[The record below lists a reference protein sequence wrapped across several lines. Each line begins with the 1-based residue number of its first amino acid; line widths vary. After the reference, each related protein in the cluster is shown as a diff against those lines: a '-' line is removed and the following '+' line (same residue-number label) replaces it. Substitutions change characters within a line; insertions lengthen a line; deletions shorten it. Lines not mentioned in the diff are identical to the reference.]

1 MDIILIIIL
10 ASILIATLSILYL
23 NIKSNIKK
31 EDENKADEI
40 ANLNAEIIKLKDSLN
55 TTINTSLSSM
65 SSSFNNLSTGVTKD
79 MTAALTKVDEKVAA
93 FNSQVENLNESQK
106 GINKILAGVKKYGTL
121 AEFSLGSLIKDLLPS
136 SQYLSN
142 VKMKEETSE
151 NVEFAIKLQ
160 EGVLVPVDSHFP
172 VERFKAIQDAHQE
185 DDKKAIADARTKLAK
200 AFKEKA
206 KSINEK
212 YIVPPKTTDFAIV
225 YAPTESLF
233 LELANYQDPNTKEL
247 LSQELMKKYKVTVMG
262 PNNLS
267 GYLQSLHM
275 GFQTLKVQKHAT
287 EIYDHLKTISTRF
300 TKHFDGIVNLRKKL
314 EEAMT
319 AVDKF
324 GTDARSIKRTLEN
337 KKDPEQ
343 IEKAIETYK
352 NLYNATD
359 ITEIGEMIDQGV
371 RFCFVNLP
379 NSQIELIEPLGDG
392 SPIQNFLDKNPK
404 GGQHHICFEV
414 KDIHEAKIEMEE
426 KGATVLNEPR
436 IGAHG
441 TPIIFIH
448 PKDSDGVLIEL
459 METPKS

>member
-10 ASILIATLSILYL
+10 VSILVATLSILYL

-31 EDENKADEI
+31 ENENNADEI

-337 KKDPEQ
+337 IKDPEQ
-343 IEKAIETYK
+343 IEKAIETENVEKFEDIPRQAK
-352 NLYNATD
+352 N
-359 ITEIGEMIDQGV
+359 
-371 RFCFVNLP
+371 
-379 NSQIELIEPLGDG
+379 
-392 SPIQNFLDKNPK
+392 
-404 GGQHHICFEV
+404 
-414 KDIHEAKIEMEE
+414 
-426 KGATVLNEPR
+426 
-436 IGAHG
+436 
-441 TPIIFIH
+441 
-448 PKDSDGVLIEL
+448 
-459 METPKS
+459 

>member
-10 ASILIATLSILYL
+10 ALILIATLSILYL

-337 KKDPEQ
+337 IKDPEQ
-343 IEKAIETYK
+343 IEKAIETENVEKFEDIPRQAK
-352 NLYNATD
+352 N
-359 ITEIGEMIDQGV
+359 
-371 RFCFVNLP
+371 
-379 NSQIELIEPLGDG
+379 
-392 SPIQNFLDKNPK
+392 
-404 GGQHHICFEV
+404 
-414 KDIHEAKIEMEE
+414 
-426 KGATVLNEPR
+426 
-436 IGAHG
+436 
-441 TPIIFIH
+441 
-448 PKDSDGVLIEL
+448 
-459 METPKS
+459 

>member
-10 ASILIATLSILYL
+10 ALILIATLSILYL

-31 EDENKADEI
+31 EDENNADEI
-40 ANLNAEIIKLKDSLN
+40 ANLNSEIIKLKDSLN

-206 KSINEK
+206 KSVNEK

-233 LELANYQDPNTKEL
+233 LEIANYQDPNTKEL
-247 LSQELMKKYKVTVMG
+247 LSQELMKKYKVTIMG

-337 KKDPEQ
+337 IKDPEQ
-343 IEKAIETYK
+343 IEKAIETENVEKFEDIPRQAK
-352 NLYNATD
+352 N
-359 ITEIGEMIDQGV
+359 
-371 RFCFVNLP
+371 
-379 NSQIELIEPLGDG
+379 
-392 SPIQNFLDKNPK
+392 
-404 GGQHHICFEV
+404 
-414 KDIHEAKIEMEE
+414 
-426 KGATVLNEPR
+426 
-436 IGAHG
+436 
-441 TPIIFIH
+441 
-448 PKDSDGVLIEL
+448 
-459 METPKS
+459 